1 MTMSYYWAVPLLVGF
16 ICLYSRIFAY
26 YHKQLPWLGMKMAF
40 YVLLLLSSIS
50 LLVLTSQII
59 SGYWLLGYVTMG
71 GLSTVAL
78 LIYDYKL
85 HRCYPNIPLWCQ
97 NFSELNYIAGLIIVI
112 AWSCLFYEF
121 DDPKLIMV
129 LCPCF
134 AICLIALLFLYDVN
148 VQKKLAFYNL
158 PRSITY
164 TYIIISKLFYYFAL
178 LLGIIQISITMVL
191 LFVTIMDI
199 LQ

>member
-1 MTMSYYWAVPLLVGF
+1 MTMSYYLTVPLLVGF

-26 YHKQLPWLGMKMAF
+26 YHKQLPWLEMKMAF

-59 SGYWLLGYVTMG
+59 SGYWLLGYVAMG
-71 GLSTVAL
+71 GLSTVIL

-85 HRCYPNIPLWCQ
+85 HRRYPNIPLWCQ

-148 VQKKLAFYNL
+148 VQKKLASYRQHFVAY
-158 PRSITY
+158 PF
-164 TYIIISKLFYYFAL
+164 IICGKLFYYFAL
-178 LLGIIQISITMVL
+178 LLGIIQISITVIL
-191 LFVTIMDI
+191 LFITIMDI

>member
-1 MTMSYYWAVPLLVGF
+1 MTMSYYLTVPLLVGF

-59 SGYWLLGYVTMG
+59 SGYWLLGYVVMG

-85 HRCYPNIPLWCQ
+85 HRRFPDIPLWCQ
-97 NFSELNYIAGLIIVI
+97 NFSELNYIVGLIIII

-121 DDPKLIMV
+121 DDLELIMV

-134 AICLIALLFLYDVN
+134 AIWVIALLFLYDVN
-148 VQKKLAFYNL
+148 VQKKLAF
-158 PRSITY
+158 PRQHLVVY
-164 TYIIISKLFYYFAL
+164 PFIICGKLFYYFAL
-178 LLGIIQISITMVL
+178 LLGIIQISITVIL
-191 LFVTIMDI
+191 LFTTIMDI